1 MLSFDSKIF
10 WNALLSPAF
19 AKGALITVA
28 LTVASM
34 ATASSVGLWVALAR
48 QSRRH
53 ALKWPAATYIHVARA
68 IPTLLWLLIVWNGL
82 PQVWPIFRNSWF
94 TPFLAAY
101 LALSFNE
108 GAYMAEIIRSGLL
121 SVDEGQ
127 RFAARSLGLSPW
139 KVLRR
144 VVLPQAIRIIVPP
157 AGNEFIS
164 LLKLTSLASVIS
176 LRELLT
182 VTQQTIATNFRFAE
196 LYAAAAIYYIV
207 IVSILQLLQSRLE
220 KHLRW
225 SSSNRVQLRL
235 ERSMAGPD
243 VVAPQG
249 AVRQ

>member
-1 MLSFDSKIF
+1 
-10 WNALLSPAF
+10 
-19 AKGALITVA
+19 
-28 LTVASM
+28 
-34 ATASSVGLWVALAR
+34 
-48 QSRRH
+48 
-53 ALKWPAATYIHVARA
+53 
-68 IPTLLWLLIVWNGL
+68 
-82 PQVWPIFRNSWF
+82 
-94 TPFLAAY
+94 
-101 LALSFNE
+101 LSFNE

-225 SSSNRVQLRL
+225 SSSNRVHLRL